1 VGTAQATQWYRR
13 GRRRYARRDRAPRT
27 NVWCRPRLEP
37 LEPRIAL
44 SFSPTGLEQELFQ
57 LVNRFRTD
65 PQGELSRLV
74 NNLNPISSLDPYINL
89 QLQYWSVNGSTLAGQ
104 WQGLTPVPPLAW
116 SEALYD
122 SAHDH
127 NLAMLAHDGQQHQF
141 PGESD
146 PGQRMRDSGYNW
158 QRWGENIYAYPRSA
172 METHGG
178 FVIDWGAGPAGIQDP
193 PNHRIRLLKKE
204 FVHIGVAI
212 DDVGYDAARSVGPL
226 IVTQDLATPLVA
238 TSAYVVGAVYRQK
251 DGSPW
256 YVAGS
261 GYGSVRIVFE
271 GAGGTF
277 ETTSMQAGGYQIQ
290 LPPGTYRGHATG
302 GNLPVPLVSDE
313 FVAGG
318 ANVAVDF
325 VYPVDRGSVP
335 VAMDDAFVTDLS
347 TSRTFNVLAN
357 DRDVDGRLIPSTL
370 SIVTGPT
377 SGEVQV
383 NAETGW
389 VTYIPDGGFSGLD
402 KFVYQI
408 RDDDGLTSNSANVRV
423 VVIDLDDRPWQ
434 NPVNRLD
441 VNVDETVSPVDALQ
455 VINALST
462 GQGSKLPVPPPADN
476 LPPPLLDVT
485 GDNLLSPRDAL
496 WIINYLTNSG
506 SGEGESA
513 LAAFSGG
520 GVPETQL
527 SGSGFRGAL
536 VRWPVVAAG
545 EMRRSLEQPAVSG
558 LPREIATAVPLR
570 PFTTLEAGLYA
581 ESTTRYRA
589 AVMDPTLPACRTRR
603 TLFDAV
609 EAMDHEVF
617 RSWPDQLA
625 TWWLRF

>member
-1 VGTAQATQWYRR
+1 MGAAQATKRYRR
-13 GRRRYARRDRAPRT
+13 GRRRYARRDCASGT
-27 NVWCRPRLEP
+27 NVWRQPRLEQ

-65 PQGELSRLV
+65 PQGELLRLV
-74 NNLNPISSLDPYINL
+74 NNLNPISSLDPYVNL
-89 QLQYWSVNGSTLAGQ
+89 QLQYWGVDGGTLESQ

-127 NLAMLAHDGQQHQF
+127 NLAMLTHDGQQHQF
-141 PGESD
+141 PGEPD
-146 PGQRMRDSGYNW
+146 PGQRMRDAGYDW
-158 QRWGENIYAYPRSA
+158 QRWGENIYAYPRST

-193 PNHRIRLLKKE
+193 PNHRIRLLKEE

-212 DDVGYDAARSVGPL
+212 DEVGYDAARSVGPL

-238 TSAYVVGAVYRQK
+238 TSAYVVGAVYKQK

-261 GYGSVRIVFE
+261 GYGSVHIVFE
-271 GAGGTF
+271 GAAGIF
-277 ETTSMQAGGYQIQ
+277 ETTSMTAGGYQVQ
-290 LPPGTYRGHATG
+290 LPPGTYRGRVAG

-313 FVAGG
+313 FAVGS

-335 VAMDDAFVTDLS
+335 IATNDAFVTDLS
-347 TSRTFNVLAN
+347 TARTLNVLAN
-357 DRDVDGRLIPSTL
+357 DRDSDGRLIPSTL

-383 NAETGW
+383 NAETGR
-389 VTYIPDGGFSGLD
+389 VTYLPDGGFSGLD

-408 RDDDGLTSNSANVRV
+408 RDDDTLTSNSATVRV
-423 VVIDLDDRPWQ
+423 VVIDMEDHPWQ
-434 NPVNRLD
+434 NPVNKLD
-441 VNVDETVSPVDALQ
+441 VNVDETVSPIDALQ
-455 VINALST
+455 IINALNT
-462 GQGSKLPVPPPADN
+462 GQGSELPVPPPANN

-485 GDNLLSPRDAL
+485 GDNLLSPRNAL
-496 WIINYLTNSG
+496 WIINFLCHSG
-506 SGEGESA
+506 SGEGEFA
-513 LAAFSGG
+513 IAASSPG
-520 GVPETQL
+520 GVPETRL
-527 SGSGFRGAL
+527 SGSGVREAL
-536 VRWPVVAAG
+536 AIWPVVAAG
-545 EMRRSLEQPAVSG
+545 VMPRSLEQPAASG
-558 LPREIATAVPLR
+558 VTRALATAVPR
-570 PFTTLEAGLYA
+570 GPFATLEAGLYT
-581 ESTTRYRA
+581 ESTTRDRA
-589 AVMDPTLPACRTRR
+589 AIVDPTVRVCRTRR
-603 TLFDAV
+603 TLLDAV
-609 EAMDHEVF
+609 KAMDHEVF
-617 RSWPDQLA
+617 RNWPHELA